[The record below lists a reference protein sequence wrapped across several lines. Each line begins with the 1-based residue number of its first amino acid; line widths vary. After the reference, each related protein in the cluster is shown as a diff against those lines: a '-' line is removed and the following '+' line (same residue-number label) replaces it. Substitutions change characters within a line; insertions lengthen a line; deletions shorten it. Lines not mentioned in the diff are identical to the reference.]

1 MKRFSMLIIS
11 RVVVVCLIF
20 YITVLVPGNECS
32 ATDIIFPAQSASSP
46 KFWTDIS
53 FYKGQEGFT
62 QLEVY
67 YSLPARELKFDN
79 QSGEYRALYAFSV
92 TVKNSDN
99 QIVFD
104 KSIRK
109 QMRVNTPDEI
119 NDERR
124 GVIDQMVFDLQPD
137 DYAVEI
143 DVNDEFG
150 ERKSSISGH
159 LQVPA
164 FSDALTLS
172 TLQLASLISSD
183 LSQPSFVKGNKVVIP
198 NTSRKYRSGKSLL
211 YLYFEV
217 YNLSA
222 PKDSTDKNFEI
233 SYCITNEAGD
243 SLIYFP
249 GQTITKP
256 GTSCMKTQTLDV
268 RGLPAGEY
276 TIDLGV
282 SDLSSDQWASRQKR
296 FWIYEPPLV
305 RQKLSMTEAD
315 RKKYRDQIKYFA
327 TDQELQVFDM
337 LEADGTEEFLV
348 NFWRSRD
355 TTPETPENE
364 FMLDCFSRMAYANEK
379 FKGIRGGLNSD
390 MGRIFAVYGQPDE
403 IDDHSMDMN
412 SKPYIVWHYFNTGTG
427 RHLFAF
433 IDESSDGIYI
443 LVHST
448 VETEINNTNW
458 MSQVMQ

>member
-1 MKRFSMLIIS
+1 MQRFSMLKIS
-11 RVVVVCLIF
+11 RFVIVCLIF
-20 YITVLVPGNECS
+20 CIGILLPDNECS
-32 ATDIIFPAQSASSP
+32 ATDIIFPAQSASP
-46 KFWTDIS
+46 PRFWTDIS
-53 FYKGQEGFT
+53 FYKGHEGFT
-62 QLEVY
+62 QIEVY
-67 YSLPARELKFDN
+67 YSLAARELKFDN
-79 QSGEYRALYAFSV
+79 QSGEHRALYAFSV

-99 QIVFD
+99 QIVFN

-109 QMRVNTPDEI
+109 QMRVNSPEEI

-124 GVIDQMVFDLQPD
+124 GVIDQMVFDLQPG
-137 DYAVEI
+137 DYTVKI
-143 DVNDEFG
+143 DINDEFG
-150 ERKSSISGH
+150 ERISSVSGNLH
-159 LQVPA
+159 VPE
-164 FSDALTLS
+164 FSESLNLS

-217 YNLSA
+217 YNLSI
-222 PKDSTDKNFEI
+222 PRDSTDKNFQV
-233 SYCITNEAGD
+233 SYLITNEAGD
-243 SLIYFP
+243 SLIFFP

-268 RGLPAGEY
+268 RGLSPGEY
-276 TIDLGV
+276 VLSLSV
-282 SDLSSDQWASRQKR
+282 SDLSPEPWVSRQKR
-296 FWIYEPPLV
+296 FWIYETPLA
-305 RQKLSMTEAD
+305 RQKLSMTEKD

-327 TDQELQVFDM
+327 SNQELQVFDM
-337 LEADGTEEFLV
+337 LETDGTEEFLV

-364 FMLDCFSRMAYANEK
+364 FMLDCFSRMAYANDK

-412 SKPYIVWHYFNTGTG
+412 SKPYMVWHYFNTGTG

-448 VETEINNTNW
+448 VEMEIRNTNW
-458 MSQVMQ
+458 ISQVRQ